1 MKYVSRPIAI
11 DAYQWTLSLQ
21 SATVPTPG
29 VVYPTPTP
37 WIGGGLADRFNDA
50 PNRPYVNSRTGRK
63 VLNENDFIVCYTDQT
78 FDVFTPIEFHL
89 RFQLENSPA

>member
-37 WIGGGLADRFNDA
+37 WIGGGL
-50 PNRPYVNSRTGRK
+50 S
-63 VLNENDFIVCYTDQT
+63 
-78 FDVFTPIEFHL
+78 
-89 RFQLENSPA
+89 FQ